1 MRVVLQVYVDQVNED
16 IVSVTRHNPVN
27 HQSVILMARTV
38 FRKPHSLD
46 TGYIPVLSVPGL
58 TQILFVYKKCSHV

>member
-1 MRVVLQVYVDQVNED
+1 MARDCLIIACDSTCVVLQVYVDQVNED

-27 HQSVILMARTV
+27 HQSIILMARTV
-38 FRKPHSLD
+38 FSKPHSLD

-58 TQILFVYKKCSHV
+58 M